1 MASQIRV
8 FALLGDSN
16 VQPHVNKASCR
27 AIPGLKNAQVLP
39 CGHME
44 IFSETLG
51 KVKDEAQACIV
62 SCLTNFL
69 TSANGPPTVSARV
82 APVLQSI
89 VEALAEFCQSQPDR
103 VVLISPPMYRAS
115 PLWYR
120 EGLPEILNL
129 FSQSFKVNRPNNLYL
144 LPSFPTP
151 AFEADGVHLTAYSGL
166 EYVMHL
172 FDSADELFL
181 KLEASPEAVL
191 VQSCESNRVLEDRV
205 MVLEQDHRRLNTVVE
220 RRTAIEAELADF
232 HANEKFEDSFVISG
246 LSPISSDLIGKAW
259 QDQAVQNVQA
269 VLLILMGREFN
280 IVFVQN
286 ATSSA
291 PGSEVKYNVKMSSVT
306 DSDAIRKKFGS
317 FFLGGGG
324 KDARPEALLGIN
336 IKNRVTP
343 ETQTRVEVCHI
354 AVFLVQVVRL

>member
-151 AFEADGVHLTAYSGL
+151 AFEADGVHLTAYSEL

-181 KLEASPEAVL
+181 KLETSPEAVL

-205 MVLEQDHRRLNTVVE
+205 MVLEQDHRRL
-220 RRTAIEAELADF
+220 
-232 HANEKFEDSFVISG
+232 
-246 LSPISSDLIGKAW
+246 
-259 QDQAVQNVQA
+259 
-269 VLLILMGREFN
+269 
-280 IVFVQN
+280 
-286 ATSSA
+286 
-291 PGSEVKYNVKMSSVT
+291 
-306 DSDAIRKKFGS
+306 
-317 FFLGGGG
+317 
-324 KDARPEALLGIN
+324 
-336 IKNRVTP
+336 
-343 ETQTRVEVCHI
+343 
-354 AVFLVQVVRL
+354 